1 MHAYGTN
8 GAIGLREALG
18 PSPSVPPSHTT
29 YMCMHVAQTRST
41 RTARVQVVNTLYAAR
56 GELETLATTLRA
68 AG

>member
-1 MHAYGTN
+1 
-8 GAIGLREALG
+8 
-18 PSPSVPPSHTT
+18 
-29 YMCMHVAQTRST
+29 MHVAQTRST